1 MSHLKDYVQKLL
13 RVLETAEAHPDQLEK
28 VKKEV
33 EFDYIAEDF
42 FRLIASC
49 EDGARRTRDI
59 VIGLRNFSRLDE
71 AQLKR
76 VSLKEGLQNTLKLL
90 SGELKN
96 RVTVHEDYQEKAQVK
111 CYASQLNQ
119 VFMNIVSNGAQAITK
134 NGEIWIKTWLEGPW
148 AFISIRDNGP
158 GIAKADLDK
167 IFDPFFT
174 TKPIG
179 QGTGLGLSISY
190 GIVQKHGGEIVVKSE
205 KGEGTEFMIK
215 VPVDG
220 PPDASVS

>member
-1 MSHLKDYVQKLL
+1 MSHLREYVQKLL
-13 RVLETAEAHPDQLEK
+13 RVLETSEKEPSHLEQ
-28 VKKEV
+28 VKREV
-33 EFDYIAEDF
+33 EFDYIVEDF
-42 FRLIASC
+42 YRLIASC

-59 VIGLRNFSRLDE
+59 VVGLRNFSRLDE
-71 AQLKR
+71 AQLKT

-96 RVTVHEDYQEKAQVK
+96 RINVHEDYQDKVLVK

-119 VFMNIVSNGAQAITK
+119 VFMNVVSNGAQAIKK
-134 NGEIWIKTWLEGPW
+134 NGDIWIKTWLEGPW
-148 AFISIRDNGP
+148 AFISIKDSGP
-158 GIAKADLDK
+158 GISKTDLDK

-174 TKPIG
+174 TKPVG

-190 GIVQKHGGEIVVKSE
+190 GIVQKHGGDIIVKSE
-205 KGEGTEFMIK
+205 KGSGTEFIIK

-220 PPDASVS
+220 PPEGVVA